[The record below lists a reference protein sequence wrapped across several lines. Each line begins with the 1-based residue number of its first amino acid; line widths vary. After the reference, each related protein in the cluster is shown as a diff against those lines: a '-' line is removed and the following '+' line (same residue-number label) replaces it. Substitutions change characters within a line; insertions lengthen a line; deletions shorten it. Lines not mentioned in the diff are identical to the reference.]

1 MGVDSS
7 HRKTV
12 LGACPKDCP
21 DTCAMLYTVEDGR
34 LVDVK
39 GNPDSPMT
47 RGGLCVKLK
56 DFARHHYSPDRVL
69 YPLKRVGPKGGGH
82 FERISWEEALA
93 TIRSRWTGIIEE
105 HGAEAIYPHIYAGQE
120 GVLHGT
126 LCGDAFFNR
135 LGATIAERTY
145 CASGSMTAQEMVIG
159 PSGGLDPESIAH
171 AKYILIWGMNVVST
185 NLHLWHFVHEAQ
197 KKGARVVVIDPAK
210 SRTAKMADWH
220 VACRPAT
227 DGALALALIHV
238 IVAEGLVD
246 ADYVD
251 RHTVGFEALAERAAA
266 FSPEVAEGI
275 TGVPAADIRQL
286 AREFATSQPAAIRL
300 GISVERHRGGP
311 DAIRAITCLP
321 ALVGAWRHVGGGLL
335 HLPLYEFP
343 LFLDRIS
350 RPDWI
355 RPGTRVLNAIEL
367 GRWLTED
374 PSPPI
379 RSLFV
384 CNSNPLSQGT
394 DQNRLR
400 EGLMREDLFTVVS
413 ELVITDT
420 ARYADIVLPATMQA
434 EQLDLMYSWGHF
446 YFTMNLPAIDSPG
459 EAVPNTELFRRLAST
474 MGFTDPEWQRSDE
487 QMLLDFVDWSSPK
500 MQGITLATLKE
511 KGFERLRI
519 DAPDRRA
526 PHADGNFPT
535 PSGKCEFVSS
545 MAAKGNVVNP
555 VWRQMYA
562 GAQPGQA
569 VDPVPDFLPPYESPA
584 SNPALAE
591 KYPLNI
597 VSPKP
602 HALLSSQMGNDPI
615 QLERQGEQLIV
626 VHPDDARSRGI
637 ASGSFVRVWNARGAF
652 EGKAL
657 VSDDVMRG
665 VLFTNIG
672 YWLGLSRNGNAA
684 NAVTSDRYGG
694 LANTAMFSDA
704 LVEVALVE
712 VASATAVPVDVPAAR
727 PATAAP

>member
-1 MGVDSS
+1 MDARASQ
-7 HRKTV
+7 RRTV

-21 DTCAMLYTVEDGR
+21 DTCAMIYTVENDR
-34 LVDVK
+34 LVDVT
-39 GNPDSPMT
+39 GNADSPMT

-69 YPLKRVGPKGGGH
+69 YPLKRTGPKGSGR
-82 FERISWEEALA
+82 FERISWDEALG
-93 TIRSRWTGIIEE
+93 TIRANWLRIIDA

-120 GVLHGT
+120 GLLHGT

-135 LGATIAERTY
+135 LGATVAERTY

-159 PSGGLDPESIAH
+159 PASGLDPESIVH

-197 KKGARVVVIDPAK
+197 KRGARVVVIDPAN
-210 SRTAKMADWH
+210 SRTAQQADWH

-227 DGALALALIHV
+227 DGALALALINV

-246 ADYVD
+246 RDYVE
-251 RHTVGFEALAERAAA
+251 RHTVGFEALAARAADY
-266 FSPEVAEGI
+266 SPERVERI
-275 TGVPAADIRQL
+275 TGVAAGDIRKL
-286 AREFATSQPAAIRL
+286 AREFATSPPAAIRL

-343 LFLDRIS
+343 LLLDRMS

-355 RPGTRVLNAIEL
+355 KPGTRVLNAIEL

-394 DQNRLR
+394 DQNRIR
-400 EGLMREDLFTVVS
+400 DGLMREDLFTVVS

-434 EQLDLMYSWGHF
+434 EQLDLMYSWGHM
-446 YFTMNLPAIDSPG
+446 YFTLNQPAIPAPG
-459 EAVPNTELFRRLAST
+459 ETVPNTELFRRLAGA
-474 MGFTDPEWQRSDE
+474 MGFTDPGWQRSDE
-487 QMLLDFVDWSSPK
+487 QMILDFVDWDSPK
-500 MQGITLATLKE
+500 MQGITLDTLRDR
-511 KGFERLRI
+511 GFARLNI

-535 PSGKCEFVSS
+535 PSGKCEFSS
-545 MAAKGNVVNP
+545 SLAANGNFVNP
-555 VWRQMYA
+555 VWRQMLA
-562 GAQPGQA
+562 GSQVGGT

-584 SNPALAE
+584 SNPALAAR
-591 KYPLNI
+591 YPLSI

-602 HALLSSQMGNDPI
+602 HAFLSSQLGNDEI
-615 QLERQGEQLIV
+615 QQRRQGEQLIV
-626 VHPDDARSRGI
+626 IHPDDALARGI
-637 ASGSFVRVWNARGAF
+637 GSGAFVRVWNARGAF
-652 EGKAL
+652 EGKAR
-657 VSDDVMRG
+657 VSDDIMPG
-665 VLFTNIG
+665 VVLTNVG
-672 YWLGLSRNGNAA
+672 YWLDLSRNGNAA

-694 LANTAMFSDA
+694 LGNCAMYSDA
-704 LVEVALVE
+704 LVEVALASVAPIGADAAE
-712 VASATAVPVDVPAAR
+712 VRAARATPVAS
-727 PATAAP
+727 